1 MRLSLGELAHLTSGR
16 VAAGDPFQ
24 LVLGMA
30 TDSRRVRA
38 GDLFCAL
45 PGERTD
51 GHRFIGAALAAGA
64 VGALAAE
71 TPPDLPAGK
80 ALLLVDDP
88 VKALGRAAATW
99 LSRLRPRLRV
109 IGVTGSVG
117 KTTTRTLAVAAAAA
131 RLRVLEPPG
140 NYNTEIGLP
149 IACLE
154 ATPEHDVAIL
164 ELAMRGA
171 GQIARLAEICR
182 PEIGALT
189 LIGPSHIEVLGS
201 MEAVAAAKAE
211 LLEALPADGLAVL
224 NADDPWQRRIA
235 AKSPAPVRWY
245 GCGPDADIQASDV
258 VVLPGAGTRFRLRL
272 PGQAP
277 VEVCLRLP
285 GRHQVGN
292 AMAAAGAVA
301 ALGLPAEAIAQGLA
315 RAEPPHDRLEIHH
328 VGPVTLISDV
338 YNASPASAAAALDVL
353 AQVSSPGRALIL
365 FGDMLELGEVTE
377 PGHREV
383 GGAVARSP
391 ARALA
396 TVGRSSATWLRPASG
411 LPGPDCDEPEAAADW
426 ALREVR
432 PGDTVLVKGS
442 RGMEMERALERLRRG
457 LAAATGGRV
466 GPG

>member
-1 MRLSLGELAHLTSGR
+1 MRLTLGELSTLTSGR
-16 VAAGDPFQ
+16 VAAGDPG
-24 LVLGMA
+24 LSVRGIA
-30 TDSRRVRA
+30 TDSRRVRD

-51 GHRFIGAALAAGA
+51 GHRFIADAFAAGAAAALAAQRPA
-64 VGALAAE
+64 
-71 TPPDLPAGK
+71 DLPPGR

-88 VKALGRAAATW
+88 VKALGRAAALW
-99 LSRLRPRLRV
+99 LGRLRPRLRV
-109 IGVTGSVG
+109 VGVTGSVG
-117 KTTTRTLAVAAAAA
+117 KTTTRTLAVAAASS

-154 ATPEHDVAIL
+154 AGPEHDVAIL

-182 PEIGALT
+182 PEIGAMT

-211 LLEALPADGLAVL
+211 LLEALPAAGVAVL
-224 NADDPWQRRIA
+224 NGDDPWQRRIA
-235 AKSPAPVRWY
+235 AKSPARVQWY
-245 GCGPDADIQASDV
+245 GYGPDADIQASDV
-258 VVLPGAGTRFRLRL
+258 EVIPGAGTRFRLRL
-272 PGQAP
+272 PGQQP
-277 VEVCLRLP
+277 VEVRLRLP

-301 ALGLPAEAIAQGLA
+301 ALGLPAEAIAEGLG
-315 RAEPPHDRLEIHH
+315 RAEPPHDRLEILH

-338 YNASPASAAAALDVL
+338 YNASPASAMAALDVL
-353 AQVSSPGRALIL
+353 AQVAQPGRAVIL

-383 GGAVARSP
+383 GRVIAASP

-396 TVGRSSATWLRPASG
+396 TVGASAARWLRPAAG
-411 LPGPDCDEPEAAADW
+411 LPGPDCGSPEEAADW
-426 ALREVR
+426 ALGEVR
-432 PGDTVLVKGS
+432 AGDTVLVKGS
-442 RGMEMERALERLRRG
+442 RGIEMERALDRLRSG
-457 LAAATGGRV
+457 LAAAGSGRL
-466 GPG
+466 